1 MIDDFKKFKSQD
13 SDLNLVQDNV
23 AKVFKSILAN
33 PLIDMSFLKDIE
45 LLTGQDNIVE
55 HKLQRKPLG
64 FIIVNKNANSE
75 VWNETSSLEKK
86 LMNLKC
92 SADVIVSIIIF

>member
-1 MIDDFKKFKSQD
+1 MIDDFKKFKAKD
-13 SDLNLVQDNV
+13 EDLNLVQENV

-33 PLIDMSFLKDIE
+33 PLIDMVFLKDID

-64 FIIVNKNANSE
+64 FVIVNKNAEADIWQES
-75 VWNETSSLEKK
+75 VVLASKT
-86 LMNLKC
+86 MNLKS
-92 SADVIVSIIIF
+92 SADVKISLIIF